1 MSTNTIERYWRS
13 RVEMVADAVQIVLSD
28 VPVEDTGSFRNDCE
42 TYLGGLS
49 AVFADPNAMPVITQ
63 LINES
68 ARDPDLALALRSHIV
83 APRRGA
89 LLDLIAR
96 AVTRASA
103 AREHR
108 PRTLADLLVAPLYY
122 RALVSGEPVTTDTAH
137 RIVSAVLD
145 GSPA

>member
-1 MSTNTIERYWRS
+1 M
-13 RVEMVADAVQIVLSD
+13 
-28 VPVEDTGSFRNDCE
+28 
-42 TYLGGLS
+42 
-49 AVFADPNAMPVITQ
+49 FADPSAMPVITQ

-96 AVTRASA
+96 AVTRGQLPESTD
-103 AREHR
+103 RD
-108 PRTLADLLVAPLYY
+108 TLADLLVAPLYY
-122 RALVSGEPVTTDTAH
+122 RALVSGEPVTSETAH